1 MIINYITK
9 EQMQQRW
16 GQPYFGYTTTPGG
29 IGGGAQVFLRND
41 LPPRV
46 LNSVKAHEMQHVA
59 DNAFMD
65 GRIWH
70 WEFRAWVAGF
80 KASPPGFV
88 QSVWMSITDR
98 ERLLLYWKRM
108 TQGF

>member
-1 MIINYITK
+1 MKTTFVTK
-9 EQMQQRW
+9 DEMLTLF
-16 GQPYFGYTTTPGG
+16 GQPYFGYTTIPGG

-46 LNSVKAHEMQHVA
+46 LVSVRAHEMQHVA

-65 GRIWH
+65 GRVWH
-70 WEFRAWVAGF
+70 WEARAWWAGFRADWRGF
-80 KASPPGFV
+80 FQAI
-88 QSVWMSITDR
+88 WMSITDR
-98 ERLLLYWKRM
+98 ERLILYWKRM